1 MRAEIVTTGTELLLG
16 QIDDT
21 NATYL
26 ARQLRDLGID
36 LYFRSTVGDNEARI
50 AQAVEL
56 ALGRADLVIVTG
68 GLGPT
73 VDDVTREAVARA
85 TGRPLVLYP
94 DLLEQI
100 RAFFTRIGAVMTD
113 NNRKQACLPEGC
125 LPIENPVGTAPA
137 FVVEDS
143 RGAVITLPGVPREMK
158 YLMENAVLPY
168 LRQRLGVQEHIVTR
182 VLRTVGI
189 GESRIDAAIA
199 DLEQSANPT
208 VGLSAHPAQTDV
220 RIVAKAA
227 VRKDAET
234 MVAEF
239 EARIR
244 ERLGA
249 AVFGVGEA
257 PLEEVVAN
265 LLRERGAS
273 LAVAETVTQ
282 GELARRLSAYPD
294 AFRGGLVAYDAAG
307 LSALL
312 SAPGAQAAPFSAA
325 AGPAALSPASGAGT
339 PEAPG
344 AAPSGPER
352 DPEAAAADLA
362 RAVRRAA
369 SAAYGLAVVEA
380 DPVGPWVA
388 VASETGTETRH
399 LRYPG
404 RDHRARTWTAV
415 LSLEFL
421 RRLLLNLAGGW
432 AQ

>member
-36 LYFRSTVGDNEARI
+36 LFFRSTVGDNEARI

-85 TGRPLVLYP
+85 TGRPLVLHP

-100 RAFFTRIGAVMTD
+100 RAFFARVGAVMTD

-137 FVVEDS
+137 FIVEDP

-168 LRQRLGVQEHIVTR
+168 LRQRVGVQEHIVTR

-227 VRKDAET
+227 VREEAEA
-234 MVAEF
+234 MVAVF

-249 AVFGVGEA
+249 AVFGVGDA

-307 LSALL
+307 LAALL
-312 SAPGAQAAPFSAA
+312 SPAGAGAQGVFDTAP
-325 AGPAALSPASGAGT
+325 AGPAPVA
-339 PEAPG
+339 
-344 AAPSGPER
+344 
-352 DPEAAAADLA
+352 EAAAVALA
-362 RAVRRAA
+362 GAVCRAA
-369 SAAYGLAVVEA
+369 GAAYGLAVVEA
-380 DPVGPWVA
+380 DPAGPWVA
-388 VASETGTETRH
+388 VASEAGTETRRF
-399 LRYPG
+399 RYPG
-404 RDHRARTWTAV
+404 RDHRARIWTAV

-421 RRLLLNLAGGW
+421 RRLLLDLAGGW